1 MWLQAFIFQIYTH
14 THTDTHT
21 QLLLSTAVTPHKQQ
35 EQDFIESQCRNRSA
49 AWCSTPF
56 QTSLY
61 SQAGRAAVCCE
72 ASRSTHE
79 QRQGKKNNTAAK
91 MTKISHLIQEKIHLK
106 STIFSAGCSLPAS
119 CLRTLFFF
127 IFVWLSDSLYTLY
140 LPDFNTFSLPT
151 RCLQSYRTLNDG
163 WSAANSLTLSSEGF
177 YVATRHGLT

>member
-1 MWLQAFIFQIYTH
+1 MWLQAFIFQIHTH

-79 QRQGKKNNTAAK
+79 QRQGKKITLQQK
-91 MTKISHLIQEKIHLK
+91 WQKYHISSKRK
-106 STIFSAGCSLPAS
+106 STSNPQSSAPGVLSLHRVYGRCFFSYLFGC
-119 CLRTLFFF
+119 RTLC
-127 IFVWLSDSLYTLY
+127 TLCTCQISTHFPCQRDVY
-140 LPDFNTFSLPT
+140 N
-151 RCLQSYRTLNDG
+151 RTG
-163 WSAANSLTLSSEGF
+163 
-177 YVATRHGLT
+177 R

>member
-1 MWLQAFIFQIYTH
+1 MTAGLHFSNLHTH
-14 THTDTHT
+14 THRHTHT
-21 QLLLSTAVTPHKQQ
+21 AVIEHCGHATQTTRTRFHRVTMQKPVCSVMLDAFSNKFIQPGRKSGGLL
-35 EQDFIESQCRNRSA
+35 RSL
-49 AWCSTPF
+49 TLH
-56 QTSLY
+56 T
-61 SQAGRAAVCCE
+61 RTKTRE
-72 ASRSTHE
+72 
-79 QRQGKKNNTAAK
+79 KNNTAAK